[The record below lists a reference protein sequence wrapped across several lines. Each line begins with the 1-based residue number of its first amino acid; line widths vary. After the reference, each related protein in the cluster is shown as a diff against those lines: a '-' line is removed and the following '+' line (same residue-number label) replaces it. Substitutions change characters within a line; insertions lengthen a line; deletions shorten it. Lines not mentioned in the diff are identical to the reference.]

1 MQLTTGSKFN
11 LLEIRTEDNQSLEL
25 TDWNRFPIKQEEYC
39 KFTYSENGGFLNL
52 VSIEDST
59 GQQIKVDKQIQIE
72 KTLNLITSLQF
83 ELRKLKEVI

>member
-11 LLEIRTEDNQSLEL
+11 LLEIRTKENQPLEIS
-25 TDWNRFPIKQEEYC
+25 DWDRLPLKKGEHY